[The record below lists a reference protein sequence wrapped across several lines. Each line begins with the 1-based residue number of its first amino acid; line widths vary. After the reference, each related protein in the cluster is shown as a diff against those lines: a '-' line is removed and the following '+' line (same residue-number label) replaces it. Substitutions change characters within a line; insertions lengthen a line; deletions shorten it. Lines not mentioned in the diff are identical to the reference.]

1 MVRSHVLFSPPA
13 SFGVVNIIHSPT
25 HSSNDARWSLPICK
39 GASLL
44 VAILLG
50 VTLMAAVVPSASAQE
65 ESPYLYVTE
74 WQIPHA
80 QWTIW
85 EAFEESNFK
94 PMFEKLMSDHVIA
107 SWGFY
112 TNTIHTPDGPTHGL
126 WFSTPRIAGVE
137 STLTDMAN
145 LPANSVMNNPQ
156 VKQRDFLFRN
166 MASTGNA
173 ATGSNG
179 MIWVHRTQSGPEK
192 HEQSTAVW
200 DKYVKPMLDGLVTQG
215 TILSYGIESEQI
227 HTEPDGTFYI
237 YCLMPSANATDKFFS
252 ALDAMQSKMTTAE
265 RNEFNATQL
274 TGGQERLGRV
284 TFFGL
289 AAVPVEK

>member
-1 MVRSHVLFSPPA
+1 M
-13 SFGVVNIIHSPT
+13 
-25 HSSNDARWSLPICK
+25 ARFRI
-39 GASLL
+39 ARHTSLL
-44 VAILLG
+44 TIAFLFVSVLLTG
-50 VTLMAAVVPSASAQE
+50 IASPASAQE
-65 ESPYLYVTE
+65 EPPYLYVTE

-80 QWTIW
+80 QWAIW

-94 PMFEKLMSDHVIA
+94 PMFEKLMSDHVIV

-112 TNTIHTPDGPTHGL
+112 TNTVHTPDGPTHGL
-126 WFSTPRIAGVE
+126 WFSTTRIAGVE
-137 STLTDMAN
+137 STLTDMTN

-166 MASTGNA
+166 LAGAGNA

-192 HEQSTAVW
+192 REQSPAVW
-200 DKYVKPMLDGLVTQG
+200 DKYIKPTLDGLVAQG
-215 TILSYGIESEQI
+215 TILSYGIETEQI

-237 YCLMPSANATDKFFS
+237 YCLMPGANATDKFFS

-289 AAVPVEK
+289 TGALAEK